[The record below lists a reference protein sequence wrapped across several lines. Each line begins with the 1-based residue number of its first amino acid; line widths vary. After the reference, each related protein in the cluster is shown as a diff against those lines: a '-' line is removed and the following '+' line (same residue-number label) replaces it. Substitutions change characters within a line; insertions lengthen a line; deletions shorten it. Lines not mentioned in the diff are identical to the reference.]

1 MKAICTATFAIVFV
15 SSAWAGETSTTVC
28 KPNPGGGSTCTT
40 SSRESLPA
48 TPRQLSPA
56 EERQQRD
63 ARDASIRK
71 WEAYCR
77 PTRRIDKE
85 GVTRLQYAQEGC
97 EFGRSEADEVLA
109 DATRSV
115 N

>member
-1 MKAICTATFAIVFV
+1 MKAICTAIVAIVFV

-40 SSRESLPA
+40 SSRDNLPA
-48 TPRQLSPA
+48 IPRQLSPA
-56 EERQQRD
+56 EARQLRED
-63 ARDASIRK
+63 REASISK
-71 WEAYCR
+71 WEAYCK

-85 GVTRLQYAQEGC
+85 GIARLQYAHEGC
-97 EFGRSEADEVLA
+97 EVGRSEPDEVVA
-109 DATRSV
+109 NATKPA